1 MSPRNRRSRVAG
13 CTPIRST
20 TGGFTLIEVML
31 AITLLALLLAGT
43 FGAIRTTV
51 RGMHSGE
58 AAIDRTSRVRVA
70 QEFMRR
76 QISRILPLAYGED
89 TTGARI
95 VFEGDAT
102 SMRFV
107 AAMPGYLSKGGP
119 YVQTL
124 ELVGG
129 GSGGRQLQFGNEML
143 NGFDLEEGRP
153 PENEP
158 VVLLDQIRSGKFE
171 YRTLDEDGELTD
183 WSDQWDDP
191 ATTPVMVRI
200 HLEMREEAQVTF
212 PDLDVPLLI
221 DVSARSRGTLR
232 ANRSLRSVPS
242 NGGAAPVIGE
252 GTRRG
257 SER

>member
-1 MSPRNRRSRVAG
+1 VTSRSASRPRS
-13 CTPIRST
+13 SQ
-20 TGGFTLIEVML
+20 GFTLIEVML

-58 AAIDRTSRVRVA
+58 DAVDRTSRVRVA
-70 QEFMRR
+70 QEFLRR

-89 TTGARI
+89 TTSARL
-95 VFEGDAT
+95 VFEGDGN

-124 ELVGG
+124 ELKGG
-129 GSGGRQLQFGNEML
+129 GSAGRQLVFGNEML

-153 PENEP
+153 QENEP
-158 VVLLDQIRSGKFE
+158 VVLLDGIRDGKFE
-171 YRTLDEDGELTD
+171 YRTLDEDGELAD
-183 WSDQWDDP
+183 WSDEWEDP
-191 ATTPVMVRI
+191 ATTPIMVRI
-200 HLEMREEAQVTF
+200 RLTMREDARVTF

-232 ANRSLRSVPS
+232 ANRALNPAATPVR
-242 NGGAAPVIGE
+242 GA
-252 GTRRG
+252 TK
-257 SER
+257 